1 MTPGPF
7 PDFWVGPGDETSQG
21 CARAAR
27 PDHVSAGEIY
37 TETSCTLMLPWKW
50 RRKLCLWSQ
59 SREMD
64 DLNQDYR
71 VERGVG
77 GKRPFSDDDHN
88 GGPAV
93 KRINVN
99 IGRCPP
105 MYFCQKKSG
114 LPFLF

>member
-1 MTPGPF
+1 
-7 PDFWVGPGDETSQG
+7 
-21 CARAAR
+21 
-27 PDHVSAGEIY
+27 
-37 TETSCTLMLPWKW
+37 
-50 RRKLCLWSQ
+50 
-59 SREMD
+59 MD
-64 DLNQDYR
+64 DLNYS

-105 MYFCQKKSG
+105 IFVRSMGSRDVVLALFPG